1 VLIFEKILPIAHPFR
16 WPVYM
21 LLAIVFEIAVPKPA
35 IFSFYLFAAML
46 PLFFLGCL
54 LYRPPVS
61 CPGPVVPVA
70 AALVF
75 VFSLIIHYL
84 DASHRLTLAE
94 GPRLVLSFA
103 ERFSLFYLLFRF
115 RWASPRLAVV
125 AGFAYTI
132 YLFHVFGT
140 AGSRIVLVRLGIH
153 DRLLLLAIGTFCGLA
168 LPVAI
173 DRVFQRSLVLRRV
186 FLGRR

>member
-1 VLIFEKILPIAHPFR
+1 MICEKALPIPHPFR

-21 LLAIVFEIAVPKPA
+21 LLAIVFEIAIPKPS
-35 IFSFYLFAAML
+35 IFSFYPFAAML
-46 PLFFLGCL
+46 PLFFLGGV

-61 CPGPVVPVA
+61 CPGRIVPVVA
-70 AALVF
+70 FLVF
-75 VFSLIIHYL
+75 VISVTFHQLPAFHGL
-84 DASHRLTLAE
+84 MTAD
-94 GPRLVLSFA
+94 GPRLVLSYA
-103 ERFSLFYLLFRF
+103 ERITFFYLLFRF
-115 RWASPRLAVV
+115 RWTSPSLAVL

-153 DRLLLLAIGTFCGLA
+153 DRLLLFAIGTICGLA

-173 DRVFQRSLVLRRV
+173 DVVFRRSLVLRRV